1 MRILAVAVLARSA
14 ARRLAKVVLERTFAR
29 TFALVLLHAVAIEA
43 QPIHHGTRAERR
55 DHRAGLIDD
64 AEKRIGPFNARDLFE
79 ESTEV
84 SNLILPDLCSYIF
97 SVDRRSG

>member
-1 MRILAVAVLARSA
+1 MTVLAVAVLARSA

-43 QPIHHGTRAERR
+43 QPIHHGTRAEGG

-64 AEKRIGPFNARDLFE
+64 AEKRIGPFDARDLSE
-79 ESTEV
+79 GSIEV
-84 SNLILPDLCSYIF
+84 LNLFLAELCSYIQH
-97 SVDRRSG
+97 